1 MHRIA
6 FNRVLQTRRANMDA
20 DRLYNAYLSGD
31 PAALES
37 LMKLYGDRLTL
48 YINGYVKNLHD
59 AEDLLIE
66 VFAYLVAKR
75 PHIRENF
82 NGYLYKAARNQAFM
96 FLRKQKNQLLFS
108 IKEPEFHFED
118 TFENTVLENERNAQL
133 YKCLD
138 CLSPAQKEAL
148 YLVYIEGMGYKD
160 AAKILHKTAKQVD
173 KLLQL
178 GKKNM
183 KPLLETE
190 GIRSAFN
197 E

>member
-1 MHRIA
+1 MHRTA

-37 LMKLYGDRLTL
+37 LMELYGDRLTL

-82 NGYLYKAARNQAFM
+82 NGYLYKAARNQAIM
-96 FLRKQKNQLLFS
+96 FLR
-108 IKEPEFHFED
+108 
-118 TFENTVLENERNAQL
+118 
-133 YKCLD
+133 
-138 CLSPAQKEAL
+138 
-148 YLVYIEGMGYKD
+148 
-160 AAKILHKTAKQVD
+160 
-173 KLLQL
+173 
-178 GKKNM
+178 
-183 KPLLETE
+183 
-190 GIRSAFN
+190 
-197 E
+197 

>member
-1 MHRIA
+1 M
-6 FNRVLQTRRANMDA
+6 
-20 DRLYNAYLSGD
+20 
-31 PAALES
+31 
-37 LMKLYGDRLTL
+37 
-48 YINGYVKNLHD
+48 
-59 AEDLLIE
+59 
-66 VFAYLVAKR
+66 
-75 PHIRENF
+75 
-82 NGYLYKAARNQAFM
+82 
-96 FLRKQKNQLLFS
+96 
-108 IKEPEFHFED
+108 
-118 TFENTVLENERNAQL
+118 ENERNAQL

-148 YLVYIEGMGYKD
+148 YLVYIEGLSYKD
-160 AAKILHKTAKQVD
+160 AAKILHKTVKQVD